1 MSLLTQSVAAFD
13 PLLGA
18 RLQQQIVTS
27 AIAIASEPS
36 NTPDHANRIA
46 LALQV
51 VRNPGGWLAAFQQAV
66 ASQGV
71 DNTATD
77 LAIANAVAAV
87 WNAVS
92 G

>member
-1 MSLLTQSVAAFD
+1 MSLLTQSVAAVD

-27 AIAIASEPS
+27 AIAIAAEAS
-36 NTPDHANRIA
+36 NTPDHVNRVA

-51 VRNPGGWLAAFQQAV
+51 ARNPGGWLNAFQQAV
-66 ASQGV
+66 ASQGI
-71 DNTATD
+71 DNMATD
-77 LAIANAVAAV
+77 AAIATAVAAV